1 MWKHI
6 KRIFVDCN
14 KAFSCYNENALFSFV
29 LKVNKSGVGVI
40 MYRKQN
46 QLMEMAVCM
55 IDAGMMLCCLLAA
68 GMMRYRYIQL
78 LFEAENV
85 QTTCSVMMIL
95 HIASFY
101 FLKVYEG
108 FFKRGRYREMLLSIK
123 HNVILIAG
131 ASLLGFGMKN
141 EIFVSRLFMGY
152 FFVLN
157 TLAVWVQMEYA
168 QRNQPPAGDDFRAAS
183 GDSAALR
190 KLQGGWM
197 ACDRCRASG

>member
-1 MWKHI
+1 
-6 KRIFVDCN
+6 
-14 KAFSCYNENALFSFV
+14 
-29 LKVNKSGVGVI
+29 
-40 MYRKQN
+40 
-46 QLMEMAVCM
+46 M

-157 TLAVWVQMEYA
+157 TLAAPPMSRPYFYKKQGTAVQMEYA